1 MTTATKSSVKDYI
14 HYIITAVIIF
24 GFPFLPN
31 IGSITDEGMVMLG
44 AFIGAIYGWT
54 FIDMLWPSILAM
66 FSMGLELGVGTVV
79 AAGLGSTTTWMLMF
93 FYIIIGILDDAK
105 ITDAIMGFFLTRKSL
120 QRSPWLLMTVILF
133 TCFVVANFNGFGA
146 EVIFLALL
154 FQMCKMFGIKPYTKF
169 PVVFA
174 IAISFITAL
183 TAIIL
188 PFRGTAI
195 LMLSAWT
202 GITGQSIDYVKYML
216 AAFPITFIIIIV
228 YILVAKFILRVD
240 LSFSIFSQVFNVI
253 MKNPEYCIS

>member
-146 EVIFLALL
+146 EVI
-154 FQMCKMFGIKPYTKF
+154 
-169 PVVFA
+169 
-174 IAISFITAL
+174 
-183 TAIIL
+183 
-188 PFRGTAI
+188 
-195 LMLSAWT
+195 
-202 GITGQSIDYVKYML
+202 
-216 AAFPITFIIIIV
+216 IV
-228 YILVAKFILRVD
+228 PDV
-240 LSFSIFSQVFNVI
+240 
-253 MKNPEYCIS
+253 